1 LKSDPHSVYQHLVS
15 DGGYSRDAAQLP
27 AIQAL
32 NELWR
37 QLQSRHSPRWWQQW
51 RAGPRIP
58 VRGLYLW
65 GGVGRGKTW
74 LMDIFY
80 DSLPFADKQR
90 LHFHRFMAR
99 VHAELRDRQSLQDPL
114 ADIAKNWASRF
125 RVLCFDE
132 FFVSDIADA
141 MLLAGLFQTLFEEGV
156 TLVATSNSHPDDLYR
171 DGLQRAKFL
180 PAIALIKQQTR
191 VLELPGGLDFR
202 LRILERSEIWH
213 WPLDDCADASLEK
226 SFERMCSGVELPAV
240 LDINNRPF
248 QAIRRGDGVIW
259 FSFDELCRKPNGPTD
274 YIEIARSFNTVLMS
288 GIPVLDD
295 LSADEARRY
304 IALVDEFYERNV
316 KLLSSA
322 QSPIDGIYTDERL
335 SFEFERTRS
344 RLFEMQ
350 SHKYLA
356 LPHLP

>member
-1 LKSDPHSVYQHLVS
+1 LKSGPYSVYQHLVS
-15 DGGYSRDAAQLP
+15 DGGYSRDADQFP

-32 NELWR
+32 DELWG
-37 QLQSRHSPRWWQQW
+37 QLQSKNSPPWWQRLRPGLQV
-51 RAGPRIP
+51 P

-80 DSLPFADKQR
+80 DSLPFAEKQR

-99 VHAELRDRQSLQDPL
+99 VHSELRARQSLQDPL
-114 ADIAKNWASRF
+114 ADIARSWATRF

-156 TLVATSNSHPDDLYR
+156 TLVATSNIHPDELYR
-171 DGLQRAKFL
+171 DGLQRTKFL
-180 PAIALIKQQTR
+180 PAIALIKQHTR
-191 VLELPGGLDFR
+191 VLELPGSLDFR

-213 WPLDDCADASLEK
+213 WPLDVSADTSLET
-226 SFERMCSGVELPAV
+226 SFERMCSGVELPV
-240 LDINNRPF
+240 ELDINNRPF
-248 QAIRRGDGVIW
+248 HAIRRGDGIIW

-274 YIEIARSFNTVLMS
+274 YIEIARSFNTVLLS
-288 GIPVLDD
+288 GIPELDD
-295 LSADEARRY
+295 LCADEARRY

-316 KLLSSA
+316 KLLISA
-322 QSPIDGIYTDERL
+322 QTPIDGIYTGERL

-350 SHKYLA
+350 SHDYLA